1 VALVDVEALVSQ
13 YLRAQS
19 EVTAYVGQRVY
30 TALPESPTFPCVRIV
45 RIGGAPPMSRPLH
58 VDAARLQIDVFGGS
72 KATAFDTIDAVREEL
87 AKIVDEAAVQPL
99 GVVCGVRFGP
109 LAYIPDESFAP
120 AKPRYVQDVTVTVR
134 PAPLPTT

>member
-1 VALVDVEALVSQ
+1 MSQ

-30 TALPESPTFPCVRIV
+30 TALPDDKTFPLVRIV
-45 RIGGAPPMSRPLH
+45 RVGGAPKVSRPLY
-58 VDAARLQIDVFGGS
+58 VDSAHLQIDVFGGS
-72 KATAFDTIDAVREEL
+72 KATAFDTIDAVRQEL
-87 AKIVDEAAVQPL
+87 AKMVDEDPVQPL
-99 GVVCGVRFGP
+99 GVVCGVKFGP
-109 LAYIPDESFAP
+109 LAYLPDESFTP